1 MQRRSPLVAVG
12 LAVTML
18 ATAASVL
25 QASPGA
31 AAVPQAA
38 GCTLW
43 SERPEWVNATILG
56 RGSWYNCPSGTSVT
70 VVLRHDRSWW
80 PDRTLASRS
89 GSGSSGS
96 LLTAYACG
104 TDFDPIKVFVETRAV
119 GRKVQSER
127 AILPCG

>member
-1 MQRRSPLVAVG
+1 MQRRSPLVVAG
-12 LAVTML
+12 LAVAVL
-18 ATAASVL
+18 ATAAAVL

-31 AAVPQAA
+31 ASTGYAA

-56 RGSWYNCPSGTSVT
+56 RGSWYNCPSGTGVT

-80 PDRTLASRS
+80 PDGTLASRS
-89 GSGSSGS
+89 GNGSSGS
-96 LLTAYACG
+96 LLTSYPCG
-104 TDFDPIKVFVETRAV
+104 TDFDPIKVFVETQAA